1 MTRTGGEAR
10 RRSLL
15 EEAIRLFGQKGY
27 EGASLEAVASA
38 AGVRKQ
44 TLLYYF
50 PTKDALLEA
59 CVVETSQRVANALA
73 EALDAETSASK
84 KAETVIHTLFRL
96 AGEWPEFGQFVR
108 EASRLGP
115 DVVQRFASVL
125 EPLRLRALAFLAG
138 GMLEGQI
145 RRQDP
150 ALLLFTLY
158 TAVIGSITEAGVLRA
173 VVGEDRSRT
182 ALHAREEEVLTF
194 VRNALTPASG
204 EGAPAAPRAVAGG
217 EEREDVPP
225 SLRVPSPGVRR
236 SPQE

>member
-1 MTRTGGEAR
+1 MSRTGGEAR
-10 RRSLL
+10 RRKLL
-15 EEAIRLFGQKGY
+15 EEAIRLFGRKGY
-27 EGASLEAVASA
+27 EGTSLEAVASA

-59 CVVETSQRVANALA
+59 CVMETSHRVALALA
-73 EALDAETSASK
+73 EALDAETSTSK
-84 KAETVIHTLFRL
+84 KAETVIHTLFTL

-115 DVVQRFASVL
+115 DVVERFASVL
-125 EPLRLRALAFLAG
+125 EPLRLRALAFLAN

-182 ALHAREEEVLTF
+182 ALHAREQEVLTF
-194 VRNALTPASG
+194 VRNALTPTRMEEA
-204 EGAPAAPRAVAGG
+204 EGRAGAAT
-217 EEREDVPP
+217 P
-225 SLRVPSPGVRR
+225 SA
-236 SPQE
+236 

>member
-1 MTRTGGEAR
+1 MSRTGGEAR
-10 RRSLL
+10 RRKLL

-27 EGASLEAVASA
+27 EGTSLDAVASA

-50 PTKDALLEA
+50 PTKETLLEA
-59 CVVETSQRVANALA
+59 CVMETSQRVALALA
-73 EALDAETSASK
+73 EALDAETSTSK
-84 KAETVIHTLFRL
+84 KAETVIHTLFTL

-125 EPLRLRALAFLAG
+125 EPLRLRALAFLAN

-194 VRNALTPASG
+194 VRNALTPAASEEA
-204 EGAPAAPRAVAGG
+204 EGRAGAAAPSG
-217 EEREDVPP
+217 
-225 SLRVPSPGVRR
+225 
-236 SPQE
+236 

>member
-1 MTRTGGEAR
+1 MSRTGGQAR
-10 RRSLL
+10 RRTLL
-15 EEAIRLFGQKGY
+15 EEAVRLFGHKGY
-27 EGASLEAVASA
+27 EGASLDAVARA

-50 PTKDALLEA
+50 PTKELLLEA
-59 CVVETSQRVANALA
+59 CVIDTSQRVAIALA
-73 EALDAETSASK
+73 EALDAEASASK
-84 KAETVIHTLFRL
+84 KAETVVHTLFRL

-115 DVVQRFASVL
+115 DVVERFASVL
-125 EPLRLRALAFLAG
+125 EPLRLRALAFLAN
-138 GMLEGQI
+138 GMIEGQI

-194 VRNALTPASG
+194 VRNALTPASRADG
-204 EGAPAAPRAVAGG
+204 ERRPGPAAASG
-217 EEREDVPP
+217 
-225 SLRVPSPGVRR
+225 
-236 SPQE
+236 

>member
-1 MTRTGGEAR
+1 MSRTGGEAR
-10 RRSLL
+10 RRKLL

-27 EGASLEAVASA
+27 EGTSLDAVASA

-50 PTKDALLEA
+50 PTKEALLES
-59 CVVETSQRVANALA
+59 CVMETSQRVALALA
-73 EALDAETSASK
+73 EALDAETSTSK
-84 KAETVIHTLFRL
+84 KAETVIHTLFTL

-125 EPLRLRALAFLAG
+125 EPLRLRALAFLAN

-194 VRNALTPASG
+194 VRNALIPSN
-204 EGAPAAPRAVAGG
+204 EGAEAAR
-217 EEREDVPP
+217 
-225 SLRVPSPGVRR
+225 
-236 SPQE
+236 